1 MATRPFVDYYEILQL
16 SPRATGETVE
26 RVYRM
31 LAKRYHPDNQE
42 SGDSNKFYVV
52 QEAYEVLSNPERR
65 AAYDVK
71 YDAEQDVQWKIFDQK
86 TASDGREEDR
96 RILHGILSV
105 LYIERRRNP
114 DSGGLGAIMLER
126 ALAVPEAHL
135 KFPLWYMKQHGW
147 IEVLD
152 NGLVAITVSGIDKL
166 LDKDLA
172 LREDRLI
179 AENSSTTSRTP
190 RRTEAF
196 PGPRSVER
204 VPTAVG

>member
-1 MATRPFVDYYEILQL
+1 VATRPFVDFYEILQL
-16 SPRATGETVE
+16 SPRATTETVE

-31 LAKRYHPDNQE
+31 LAKRYHPDNQQ

-52 QEAYEVLSNPERR
+52 QEAYEVLSDPERR

-105 LYIERRRNP
+105 LYVERRRNP
-114 DSGGLGAIMLER
+114 DGGGLGAVMLER

-135 KFPLWYMKQHGW
+135 KFPVWYMKQHGW

-152 NGLVAITVSGIDKL
+152 NGLVAITVTGIDKL

-179 AENSSTTSRTP
+179 AEQSSTARTP
-190 RRTEAF
+190 RRTEVF

>member
-1 MATRPFVDYYEILQL
+1 VATRPFVDFYEILQL
-16 SPRATGETVE
+16 SPRATTETVE

-31 LAKRYHPDNQE
+31 LAKRYHPDNQQ

-52 QEAYEVLSNPERR
+52 QEAYEVLSDPERR

-86 TASDGREEDR
+86 SASDGREEDR

-114 DSGGLGAIMLER
+114 EGGGLGSVMLER

-135 KFPLWYMKQHGW
+135 KFPVWYMKQHGW

-152 NGLVAITVSGIDKL
+152 NGLVAITVAGIDKL
-166 LDKDLA
+166 LDKEMV

-179 AENSSTTSRTP
+179 AEQSAAARTP
-190 RRTEAF
+190 RRAEVF

>member
-1 MATRPFVDYYEILQL
+1 VAIRPFIDYYEILQL

-26 RVYRM
+26 RVYRL
-31 LAKRYHPDNQE
+31 LAKRYHPDNQV
-42 SGDSNKFYVV
+42 SGDSDKFHVV
-52 QEAYEVLSNPERR
+52 HEAYEALSDATRR

-86 TASDGREEDR
+86 SASDGREEDR
-96 RILHGILSV
+96 RIQHGILSV
-105 LYIERRRNP
+105 LYVERRRNP
-114 DSGGLGAIMLER
+114 ANGGLGAVMLER
-126 ALAVPEAHL
+126 VLAVPESHL
-135 KFPLWYMKQHGW
+135 QFPLWYMKMHGW

-152 NGLVAITVSGIDKL
+152 NGLVAITVSGIDRL
-166 LDKDLA
+166 VDKDLA

-179 AENSSTTSRTP
+179 AEQSVTRTP
-190 RRTEAF
+190 RRAEMF

>member
-1 MATRPFVDYYEILQL
+1 MATRPFVDYYETLQL
-16 SPRATGETVE
+16 SPRATAETVE

-42 SGDSNKFYVV
+42 SGDSDKFHVV
-52 QEAYEVLSNPERR
+52 QEAYEVLSDPHRR
-65 AAYDVK
+65 AAFDVK

-86 TASDGREEDR
+86 SAADGREEDR

-105 LYIERRRNP
+105 LYVERRRNP
-114 DSGGLGAIMLER
+114 DSGGLGAVMLER
-126 ALAVPEAHL
+126 ALAVPEIHL

-152 NGLVAITVSGIDKL
+152 NGLVAITVTGIDRL
-166 LDKDLA
+166 VDKDLA

-179 AENSSTTSRTP
+179 AEQSATRHQ
-190 RRTEAF
+190 RRTEQF
-196 PGPRSVER
+196 PGPRSVDR
-204 VPTAVG
+204 VPTAAS

>member
-1 MATRPFVDYYEILQL
+1 MATRPFIDYYEILQL

-42 SGDSNKFYVV
+42 SGDSNKFHVV
-52 QEAYEVLSNPERR
+52 QEAYEVLSDAERR

-86 TASDGREEDR
+86 SASDGREEDR

-114 DSGGLGAIMLER
+114 DGGGLGAVMLER
-126 ALAVPEAHL
+126 ALAVPEVHL

-152 NGLVAITVSGIDKL
+152 NGLVAITVAGIDKL
-166 LDKDLA
+166 ADKDLA

-179 AENSSTTSRTP
+179 AEQSVSRHP
-190 RRTEAF
+190 RRPEQF
-196 PGPRSVER
+196 PGPRSVDR